1 MGAIYGL
8 VGWTDLHAAASIG
21 KRLAHRGRDGAEWS
35 PGRDI
40 VFGARGSRLLI
51 DLQEHGPVAFDG
63 AIDNRREVAQW
74 LGRRDAGVLGP
85 ADDAQLLFEVVST
98 HGVEGL
104 ARLAGVFGA
113 ALWLGSE
120 RRLLLVRDRLGY
132 APLSFA
138 LLGERCLFASEAK
151 ALLALDE
158 LPLRLNRGALQAT
171 LTRGRPPPGL
181 SCFDGIYPVPPGSC
195 IELRPG
201 RMSGRRFW
209 GFPAGPSSAIE
220 SDRLACLR
228 AAFLDAVR
236 RETAAYGRIGIG
248 LSGGFHSALI
258 AAGVRTVAG
267 GREVHTYTA
276 GYGVDDPRL
285 GQAERTARV
294 LGTRHHSLIVSP
306 ADLPALLPWVA
317 WLLEDPVGAEDLPL
331 LFLAAREASST
342 VDLFLTGSGCAELFG
357 ETGRHRLARLALR
370 FPMLRTPLA
379 ELYHGLAGL
388 PPRSWLGRLA
398 QTILRRRA
406 PGIPRIRGAAASDS
420 LSDLPSAGPGA
431 FGTLLRAEFL
441 QSPPSP
447 PAEHLVAAAGTRL
460 NAAMTDPAFFVAAFE
475 LADGVHGDGRPI
487 PGGLR
492 RSCGRLLPA
501 LERERPASDRAVYR
515 SAEVGAVL
523 DTMAAEMLSPER
535 VRARDLFDPEEV
547 QALVKRRSGARHQP
561 RRAERLWS
569 LLLVEAWC
577 QAYID
582 RRGAAPAGRVPAA
595 RRHGGSGPAADPMTR
610 RRRSD
615 ASTLRGDLSPPAGA

>member
-8 VGWTDLHAAASIG
+8 AGWTDFQAAESIG
-21 KRLAHRGRDGAEWS
+21 QRLAHRGRDGAEWS
-35 PGRDI
+35 PGRD
-40 VFGARGSRLLI
+40 VVLGARGSRLLV
-51 DLQEHGPVAFDG
+51 DLQEHGPIAFDG

-74 LGRRDAGVLGP
+74 LGRRDAAILGP
-85 ADDAQLLFEVVST
+85 ADDAHLLFEVVSSY
-98 HGVEGL
+98 GVEGL
-104 ARLAGVFGA
+104 ARLAGVFAA

-151 ALLALDE
+151 AMLALDE
-158 LPLRLNRGALQAT
+158 LPVRLNRGALQAT
-171 LTRGRPPPGL
+171 LSRGRSPSGL

-195 IELRPG
+195 IELRAG
-201 RMSGRRFW
+201 RLSGRRFW
-209 GFPAGPSSAIE
+209 EFPAGPSSAIE

-285 GQAERTARV
+285 AQAGRVAQV
-294 LGTRHHSLIVSP
+294 LGTRHHPLIVSP

-331 LFLAAREASST
+331 LFLAAREASSA

-370 FPMLRTPLA
+370 FPLLRTPLA

-388 PPRSWLGRLA
+388 PPRSWFGRVA
-398 QTILRRRA
+398 QMILRRRA
-406 PGIPRIRGAAASDS
+406 PGIPRIRGAVPSDG
-420 LSDLPSAGPGA
+420 LSQLPPAGPGA

-487 PGGLR
+487 SGGLR
-492 RSCGRLLPA
+492 RSCARLIPA
-501 LERERPASDRAVYR
+501 LEREGAPSGRSGHR

-535 VRARDLFDPEEV
+535 VRARGLFDPDEV
-547 QALVKRRSGARHQP
+547 QALIARRSWSRRQP
-561 RRAERLWS
+561 QRTERLWS

-577 QAYID
+577 QAYLD

-595 RRHGGSGPAADPMTR
+595 RRQDATLATADPTAR